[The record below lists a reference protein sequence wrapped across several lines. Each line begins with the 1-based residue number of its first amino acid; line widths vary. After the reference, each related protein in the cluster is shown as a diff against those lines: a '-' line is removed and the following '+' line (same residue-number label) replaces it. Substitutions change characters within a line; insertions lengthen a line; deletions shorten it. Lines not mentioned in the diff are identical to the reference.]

1 MRIQFGSGDWHESHS
16 LSRITTHWTRV
27 CWARIFVL
35 IFIFCIFNA
44 GMGGVTSAV
53 SPDVRNALP
62 IIGQSTRTLNMSG
75 ETAKFVKE
83 AINKDS
89 VVIFSKTYC
98 PYCKMAKEVFEKLQH
113 AFTAIELDKRDDGD
127 TIQDVLGEITG
138 SRTVPRVFVNGEFV
152 GGGSDVKALY
162 DAGKLERMLVSTGAT
177 S

>member
-1 MRIQFGSGDWHESHS
+1 MSVQLSSGDWHDSTSSSKINSHS
-16 LSRITTHWTRV
+16 LRV
-27 CWARIFVL
+27 CWTHIFVL
-35 IFIFCIFNA
+35 LFIFC
-44 GMGGVTSAV
+44 
-53 SPDVRNALP
+53 P
-62 IIGQSTRTLNMSG
+62 STRTFNMSG

-138 SRTVPRVFVNGEFV
+138 ARTVPRVFVNGEFV

-162 DAGKLERMLVSTGAT
+162 EAGKLERMLVSSGA
-177 S
+177 SS

>member
-1 MRIQFGSGDWHESHS
+1 MSVQLSSGDWHDSTSSSKINSHS
-16 LSRITTHWTRV
+16 LRV
-27 CWARIFVL
+27 CWTHIFVL
-35 IFIFCIFNA
+35 LFIFCIFNA
-44 GMGGVTSAV
+44 GMGGVSSAV
-53 SPDVRNALP
+53 SPNVRNTLP
-62 IIGQSTRTLNMSG
+62 IIGPSTRTFNMSG

-138 SRTVPRVFVNGEFV
+138 ARTVPRVFVNGEFV

-162 DAGKLERMLVSTGAT
+162 EAGKLERMLVSSGA
-177 S
+177 SS